1 MRSYSIIGN
10 ILLLLIRYSDT
21 NNIPH
26 SEMKLREAWQG
37 GFKKEP
43 ELEMLESIPAS
54 EERKEIDKILIRVSS
69 LFLPSHSGLF
79 GRW

>member
-1 MRSYSIIGN
+1 
-10 ILLLLIRYSDT
+10 
-21 NNIPH
+21 
-26 SEMKLREAWQG
+26 MKLREAWQG